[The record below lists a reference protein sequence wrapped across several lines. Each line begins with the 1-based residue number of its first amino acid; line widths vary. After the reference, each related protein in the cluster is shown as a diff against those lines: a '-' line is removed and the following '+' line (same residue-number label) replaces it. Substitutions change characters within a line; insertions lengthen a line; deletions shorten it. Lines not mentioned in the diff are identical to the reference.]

1 MYYFHDELNI
11 FEKTGAMLTKSE
23 KTFSIIF
30 AIILLGE
37 LICDNIESLNSWH
50 YLTKPL
56 LLLSLIIFFLKQQ
69 NNLNTKSKSLT
80 LAALLFSLLGDVFLM
95 FTNISSNYFIGGLL
109 AFLLAHIMY
118 ILVFLKERNTHKIS
132 SFLMLFLLV
141 YGVGIFYFLKDGLGE
156 LLVPV
161 IVYMLVIL
169 TMVITAFLRH
179 ESVSKMSYN
188 LVFLGAIFFVTSD
201 SLLALNKFYKPF
213 ETAGILVMLTYA
225 IAQYLIILGL
235 KKQQ

>member
-1 MYYFHDELNI
+1 LYYFHDELNI
-11 FEKTGAMLTKSE
+11 FEKTSAMLTKSE

-30 AIILLGE
+30 AIILLAE

-56 LLLSLIIFFLKQQ
+56 ILISLIIFFLNQQ
-69 NNLNTKSKSLT
+69 NNLDTKSKIIT
-80 LAALLFSLLGDVFLM
+80 LAALLFSLLGDALLM

-109 AFLLAHIMY
+109 AFLMAHIMF
-118 ILVFLKERNTHKIS
+118 ILVFLRKKNTHKKA
-132 SFLMLFLLV
+132 SFLILFLLI
-141 YGVGIFYFLKDGLGE
+141 YGAGIFYFLKDGLGE

-161 IVYMLVIL
+161 IVYMMVIL
-169 TMVITAFLRH
+169 TMVITAFLRN

-188 LVFLGAIFFVTSD
+188 LVFLGAIFFITSD

-213 ETAGILVMLTYA
+213 KTAGILIMLTYA
-225 IAQYLIILGL
+225 IAQYLIVLGL

>member
-1 MYYFHDELNI
+1 
-11 FEKTGAMLTKSE
+11 MLTKSE

>member
-1 MYYFHDELNI
+1 
-11 FEKTGAMLTKSE
+11 MLTKSE

-118 ILVFLKERNTHKIS
+118 ILVFLKGRNTHKIS

>member
-1 MYYFHDELNI
+1 MNI
-11 FEKTGAMLTKSE
+11 FEKTGVMLTKSE

-56 LLLSLIIFFLKQQ
+56 ILISLIIFFLKQQ
-69 NNLNTKSKSLT
+69 NNLDTKSKSLT

-95 FTNISSNYFIGGLL
+95 FTNISSHYFIGGLL

-118 ILVFLKERNTHKIS
+118 ILVFLKERNIHKIS

-156 LLVPV
+156 LLAPV

-169 TMVITAFLRH
+169 TMVISAFLRH
-179 ESVSKMSYN
+179 ESISKMSYN